1 MYRKISGKRLNKV
14 PHFEVTMFDF
24 ADKQSAI
31 MGCTNTLGFIP
42 IFAHNLWSELRLD
55 LIVLWRSTVS
65 CPLSLSLLNP
75 DNQNPFSH
83 DIDPFAYMICLRFV
97 ANSVPFN
104 WFLLVKNLHSLSFL
118 FFFNI
123 CRFFNFRLVGFPPNW
138 KCDFKMSLGNAPV
151 GSRLPSL
158 SHGIYPSLSPA
169 VSTCLLGAR
178 CGLRGFCVANWVIMQ
193 QAVQSWLIR

>member
-1 MYRKISGKRLNKV
+1 MYRKVSGKRLNKV

-104 WFLLVKNLHSLSFL
+104 WFLLVKNLHSLC
-118 FFFNI
+118 FFF
-123 CRFFNFRLVGFPPNW
+123 FFLIFVGFSIFVWSVFPPTGNAISKCHWAMRPLDPACHLFRTASTPLFRLQFQHV
-138 KCDFKMSLGNAPV
+138 
-151 GSRLPSL
+151 
-158 SHGIYPSLSPA
+158 Y
-169 VSTCLLGAR
+169 
-178 CGLRGFCVANWVIMQ
+178 
-193 QAVQSWLIR
+193 